1 MKEGGNRM
9 ELTEAKSNIKVRKK
23 ERSIKKGK
31 IIERIVIY
39 ALLIGLSIV
48 FIFPFLW
55 LLGTS
60 LKPESEALTFP
71 PTILP
76 EDWKFS
82 NYKDVFT
89 MVSFGKYYWNSIF
102 VTSLTVIGTVL
113 SSTVVA
119 YGFARIKAKGSNIWF
134 ILLLATMML
143 PPQVTMIPVYMIFS
157 KLGWVNTFLPLIVP
171 AFFGNAYFIFLLRQ
185 FFKTIPKELE
195 ESAYLDGCGTF
206 GIFWRIILPLSV
218 PAVITVALL
227 SFMWTWNDFL
237 GPLIYLNDES
247 MYTLALGILQFKGA
261 LIVSWGPMM
270 AASVLII
277 LPLIILFF
285 VGQKYFI
292 EGIATTGGKG

>member
-1 MKEGGNRM
+1 M

>member
-1 MKEGGNRM
+1 M
-9 ELTEAKSNIKVRKK
+9 EIAKAKTKVVRIKK
-23 ERSIKKGK
+23 ESSIKKGK
-31 IIERIVIY
+31 LTERILTY
-39 ALLIGLSIV
+39 GLLVSLSIV

-55 LLGTS
+55 LVGTS
-60 LKPESEALTFP
+60 LKPENEAISFP
-71 PTILP
+71 PSLLP
-76 EDWKFS
+76 KVWDFA

-89 MVSFGKYYWNSIF
+89 IVNFGQYYLNSII
-102 VTSLTVIGTVL
+102 VTVATVIGTVL
-113 SSTVVA
+113 SSTLAA
-119 YGFARIKAKGSNIWF
+119 YGFARIKGKGRDVWF

-143 PPQVTMIPVYMIFS
+143 PPQVTMIPVYMIFA
-157 KLGWVNTFLPLIVP
+157 KLGWTNTFLPLIVP

-195 ESAYLDGCGTF
+195 ESAYLDGCSTL
-206 GIFWRIILPLSV
+206 GIFWRIVLPLST

-237 GPLIYLNDES
+237 GPLIYLNDDS
-247 MYTLALGILQFKGA
+247 KFTLAVGILQFKGA
-261 LIVSWGPMM
+261 LLIEWGPMM

-292 EGIATTGGKG
+292 EGIATTGGK